1 MNYKSDPI
9 FIPQKKK
16 TILDLE
22 DKQYLN
28 YSYSNFDCKTPEYGT
43 PSKNI
48 ENFFE
53 RKETNSNMSV
63 PLYSNNITDP
73 NPYEPSPT
81 NNYKFLFQKI
91 YMDLYANI
99 SLSTSWNK
107 SLKNSIMESKNEIE

>member
-9 FIPQKKK
+9 SIPPKK
-16 TILDLE
+16 ILDLE
-22 DKQYLN
+22 NRQYLN
-28 YSYSNFDCKTPEYGT
+28 NSYSYCNFECKTPEYGT
-43 PSKNI
+43 PAKNV

-53 RKETNSNMSV
+53 RKENNSNIPR

-81 NNYKFLFQKI
+81 NNYKYLFQKI

-99 SLSTSWNK
+99 SLSR
-107 SLKNSIMESKNEIE
+107 SLKNSGLEVKNEIE

>member
-9 FIPQKKK
+9 SIPQKK
-16 TILDLE
+16 ILDLE
-22 DKQYLN
+22 KRQYLN
-28 YSYSNFDCKTPEYGT
+28 NSYSNFECKTPEYGT
-43 PSKNI
+43 PAKNI

-53 RKETNSNMSV
+53 RKENNSNIPR

-81 NNYKFLFQKI
+81 NNYKYLFQKI

-99 SLSTSWNK
+99 SLSRSWNNN
-107 SLKNSIMESKNEIE
+107 LKNLGSEVKNEIE